1 MEITHTW
8 KIRKLV
14 QKNDGTGTIIQ
25 VYFKIHSTDE
35 EYYYASSGNVELDTN
50 NIQDFISYQDLTEEQ
65 VVGWVK
71 DKLCE
76 SVSDYEQ
83 VNIDW
88 ITEKKNA
95 PIPTIKIERL
105 PWEPEPIE
113 DPVVIEEPIIDVVDP
128 GVISEPPPEE
138 P

>member
-35 EYYYASSGNVELDTN
+35 EYYYASSENVELDTN

-65 VVGWVK
+65 VVLWVK
-71 DKLCE
+71 DKLGE

-88 ITEKKNA
+88 INEKKNA

>member
-25 VYFKIHSTDE
+25 VYFKIHSTDG

-71 DKLCE
+71 DKLGE

-88 ITEKKNA
+88 INEKKNEL
-95 PIPTIKIERL
+95 PPTIKVERL
-105 PWEPEPIE
+105 PWEPEPIIE
-113 DPVVIEEPIIDVVDP
+113 PVVIAP
-128 GVISEPPPEE
+128 EPPPEE
-138 P
+138 PILEPPPEEPVV

>member
-8 KIRKLV
+8 KIRKLI

-35 EYYYASSGNVELDTN
+35 EYYYASSGNVELDTD
-50 NIQDFISYQDLTEEQ
+50 NIQDFISYQDLAEEQ
-65 VVGWVK
+65 VILWVK
-71 DKLCE
+71 DKLGD

-88 ITEKKNA
+88 INEKKNA
-95 PIPTIKIERL
+95 PIPTIKVERL
-105 PWEPEPIE
+105 PWEPEPIIE
-113 DPVVIEEPIIDVVDP
+113 PVVIAP
-128 GVISEPPPEE
+128 EPPPEE
-138 P
+138 PILDPPPEEPVV